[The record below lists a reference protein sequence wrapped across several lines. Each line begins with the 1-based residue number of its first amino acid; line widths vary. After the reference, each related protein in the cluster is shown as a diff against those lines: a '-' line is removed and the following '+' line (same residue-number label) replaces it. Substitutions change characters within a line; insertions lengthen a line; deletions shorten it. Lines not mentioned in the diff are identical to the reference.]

1 MEKEVDFDFGRA
13 FDIMKTEINQEGSS

>member
-1 MEKEVDFDFGRA
+1 MEEEVDFDFGRA